1 MDNYH
6 RRTIETHA
14 RECHALLLEHLT
26 KKRNN
31 LMSADGDHPI
41 GVLQRVQQSDSAL
54 PKGDEPPE
62 GVHAQ
67 QLSQLAI

>member
-1 MDNYH
+1 MDDCY

-31 LMSADGDHPI
+31 LMSADGDHLT

-54 PKGDEPPE
+54 PKEDDPP
-62 GVHAQ
+62 
-67 QLSQLAI
+67 